1 MTTIFPEISEVT
13 TEQQLEHSSVKLLTI
28 LTIEKENFTH
38 VIIFVS
44 TTIFLVL
51 LSLLTGIALAKRY
64 KCQCRFVNKKG
75 RGYVSGNQ
83 QKLREL
89 RSDESI
95 KTRNDAYISA
105 IPDSDSN
112 LSVLKIRED
121 GFSDEHRGHLYDDVD
136 SELSGSTT
144 LYLDPFEKD
153 NPKSTDHKHS
163 NVTIVGVS
171 HKLLLDRR
179 EISMES
185 PPIPCFLNENDFGNG
200 EKNRCYIDVLPDF
213 DGHA

>member
-153 NPKSTDHKHS
+153 NPKSINIATLQ
-163 NVTIVGVS
+163 
-171 HKLLLDRR
+171 LLVF
-179 EISMES
+179 
-185 PPIPCFLNENDFGNG
+185 PTNYFLIG
-200 EKNRCYIDVLPDF
+200 EKSPWNLHQYLAFLTKTISEMVRKTGVT
-213 DGHA
+213 